1 MNDVSN
7 PARTPADNPVSAA
20 DLSAFDAI
28 IVGSGPN
35 GLAAAIRLAQA
46 GRSVCVLEAASTPGG
61 GVRSA
66 ELTLPGFIHDVC
78 SSVYPMAACSPFL
91 RTLPLAKHGLQ
102 WITPPIALAHP
113 LDDLSAQQSPSQQSS
128 SQQSRAA
135 VLHNSLDDTVA
146 DLGPDGPAYRN
157 LVGQFVASSQDF
169 FADALSQPGI
179 PHHPLMM
186 ANFGLRALRS
196 AASLARATFK
206 TERARGLFAGIAAH
220 SILPLEM
227 AGTSAPALVL
237 AIAAH
242 VAGWPIARGGSQ
254 QLANAMV
261 SHLESLGG
269 KVITNCMV
277 ESLDQLN
284 PQTQFQPGKDKLILF
299 DVTPRQLIKITGS
312 AMPASFKLSLNK
324 FKHGMAVYKVDWAL
338 KEPVPWRSKQCRLA
352 GTIHLGATLDE
363 ICASERRAWNSQPP
377 ERPYVLFAQPSLFD
391 PTRAPAGHHTAWA
404 YCHVPYGYTGNA
416 TQMIEDQ
423 IERFAP
429 GFKDCILAR
438 SVMGPADLEAHNPNL
453 IGGDIGGGAA
463 TLKQLL
469 VRPTTRL
476 WRTPMSNIYLCSSST
491 PPGPGVHGMCGYQA
505 AEKALADHS

>member
-113 LDDLSAQQSPSQQSS
+113 LDDASAQQSPSQQSS

-146 DLGPDGPAYRN
+146 N
-157 LVGQFVASSQDF
+157 
-169 FADALSQPGI
+169 
-179 PHHPLMM
+179 
-186 ANFGLRALRS
+186 
-196 AASLARATFK
+196 LARATFK

-284 PQTQFQPGKDKLILF
+284 PQTQSQPGKDKLILF

-363 ICASERRAWNSQPP
+363 ICASERRAWNSQP
-377 ERPYVLFAQPSLFD
+377 Q
-391 PTRAPAGHHTAWA
+391 
-404 YCHVPYGYTGNA
+404 
-416 TQMIEDQ
+416 
-423 IERFAP
+423 
-429 GFKDCILAR
+429 
-438 SVMGPADLEAHNPNL
+438 
-453 IGGDIGGGAA
+453 
-463 TLKQLL
+463 
-469 VRPTTRL
+469 
-476 WRTPMSNIYLCSSST
+476 
-491 PPGPGVHGMCGYQA
+491 
-505 AEKALADHS
+505 

>member
-7 PARTPADNPVSAA
+7 PARTPAANPVSSSDLAA
-20 DLSAFDAI
+20 YDAI

-46 GRSVCVLEAASTPGG
+46 GRSVCVLESASTPGG

-78 SSVYPMAACSPFL
+78 SSVYPMAVCSPFL
-91 RTLPLAKHGLQ
+91 RTLPLEKHGLQ
-102 WITPPIALAHP
+102 WITPPIAVAHP
-113 LDDLSAQQSPSQQSS
+113 FDDGLSYDGSQPC
-128 SQQSRAA
+128 RAA

-146 DLGPDGPAYRN
+146 DLGTDGPAYRN
-157 LVGQFVASSQDF
+157 LVSPFVSRSHDF
-169 FADALSQPGI
+169 FADALTQPAF
-179 PHHPLMM
+179 PHHPFIM
-186 ANFGLRALRS
+186 ARFGLRALRS
-196 AASLARATFK
+196 AARLARATFK

-242 VAGWPIARGGSQ
+242 VAGWPIVRGGSQ

-261 SHLESLGG
+261 SYLESLGG
-269 KVITNCMV
+269 TVITNFRV
-277 ESLDQLN
+277 DSLDQIN
-284 PQTQFQPGKDKLILF
+284 ARTQSKPRRDKLFLF

-312 AMPASFKLSLNK
+312 TMPAAFKLSLNK
-324 FKHGMAVYKVDWAL
+324 FKHGMAAYKVDWAL
-338 KEPVPWRSKQCRLA
+338 KELVPWSATARDCRLA

-363 ICASERRAWNSQPP
+363 ISASERRAWHTQPP

-391 PTRAPAGHHTAWA
+391 PTRAPAGRHTAWG

-423 IERFAP
+423 VERFAP

-469 VRPTTRL
+469 VRPTSQL

-505 AEKALADHS
+505 AEKALVDHP